1 MFQPS
6 AAHPPGDAR
15 ADWSILRALS
25 DAIGKPLPFDDLDQ
39 LHAALG
45 AEHPHLVEPGLAT
58 FGGLPA
64 APAAPRL
71 AGGIAYPIADFYLTN
86 PIARASP
93 TLQRCSAEIL
103 HGATFQ
109 EAAE

>member
-1 MFQPS
+1 M
-6 AAHPPGDAR
+6 
-15 ADWSILRALS
+15 L
-25 DAIGKPLPFDDLDQ
+25 GKPLPFDDLDA
-39 LHAALG
+39 LRAALG
-45 AEHPHLVEPGLAT
+45 AEHPHLIEPGLAS

-64 APAAPRL
+64 AQSAPAGL
-71 AGGIAYPIADFYLTN
+71 SGGIVYPIADFYLTN

-103 HGATFQ
+103 HGEIFQ